1 MCEFE
6 SHSLRGIL
14 EITLY
19 DKVCQLLVA
28 SWWVCPGT
36 PVFSSNKTDLHD
48 ITDALL
54 KTSLIAIAILHST
67 QQMNK

>member
-19 DKVCQLLVA
+19 DKVCQLLVT
-28 SWWVCPGT
+28 SWWVSSGT

-48 ITDALL
+48 ITDTLL
-54 KTSLIAIAILHST
+54 KTSLIAITILHST